1 MMRVVVVTVDP
12 AIFVTVV
19 DSEAVDFVKENTLSG
34 ARSRGVITRDDPVSG
49 SCSIITPG
57 DLDLSQEEEEEAAS
71 EYDSEGPLLLP
82 LEEAKDDEA
91 AVALLPEFEAL
102 DLPSPA
108 PPLVSADTSA
118 ALTEGGRDDQVSNT
132 DLGRD
137 ADTANLASFT
147 MTGRDASD
155 EGREI

>member
-1 MMRVVVVTVDP
+1 MRVVVVTVDP

-108 PPLVSADTSA
+108 PPLVSEDTSA
-118 ALTEGGRDDQVSNT
+118 SLTEGGRDDQVSNT

-137 ADTANLASFT
+137 ADTANLASFNV
-147 MTGRDASD
+147 TGRDASD
-155 EGREI
+155 KGREI